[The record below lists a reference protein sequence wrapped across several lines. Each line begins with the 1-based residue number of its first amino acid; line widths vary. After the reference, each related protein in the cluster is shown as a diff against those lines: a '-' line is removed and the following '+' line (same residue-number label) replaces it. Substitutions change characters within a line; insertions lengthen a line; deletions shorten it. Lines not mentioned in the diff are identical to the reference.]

1 MPPPGEV
8 IAFPGGRREERGL
21 GGSVSTDSSWPDVAL
36 LTFMLALSG
45 FTFAAALLHLGRW
58 TPGGLGIAT
67 ALAVWAARQLFVQ
80 LRAIRR
86 PGTAAQRPGE
96 NGT

>member
-1 MPPPGEV
+1 MPTPGEV
-8 IAFPGGRREERGL
+8 IAIPRARREERGP
-21 GGSVSTDSSWPDVAL
+21 GGSVSADSSWPDVAL

-45 FTFAAALLHLGRW
+45 LTFVAALLHLGRW
-58 TPGGLGIAT
+58 TPGGLGVAT

-86 PGTAAQRPGE
+86 PGTGAPHPGE